1 VDYLSM
7 LDTQLR
13 KAFGLRLRALRKQHN
28 WTQKELAAKLNIL
41 FSQLNKYECGI
52 NVPPP
57 EKLLEMAALFHT
69 NVDYLLSG
77 SPATDIPLHNQ
88 RLLSR
93 FRALENFPSD
103 DQETIIKII
112 DAFILKQRVEGALTP
127 LDLISPSASNST
139 STSSNPSDSAPSSRS
154 ASRSAS
160 RSNSPLAKPSQK
172 PSVHSTAKPSA
183 KSSPK
188 RPRSRRSS

>member
-1 VDYLSM
+1 MLYLYNRLKVKSIIPADILARKELFCLYGLSM

-77 SPATDIPLHNQ
+77 SPALAGVRRVGWIKAIGELPVT
-88 RLLSR
+88 LS
-93 FRALENFPSD
+93 
-103 DQETIIKII
+103 K
-112 DAFILKQRVEGALTP
+112 
-127 LDLISPSASNST
+127 
-139 STSSNPSDSAPSSRS
+139 
-154 ASRSAS
+154 
-160 RSNSPLAKPSQK
+160 
-172 PSVHSTAKPSA
+172 
-183 KSSPK
+183 
-188 RPRSRRSS
+188 

>member
-1 VDYLSM
+1 M
-7 LDTQLR
+7 LDTELR

-57 EKLLEMAALFHT
+57 EKLLELAAIFHT

-77 SPATDIPLHNQ
+77 APASNIPLHNQ

-93 FRALENFPSD
+93 FRALENFPSE
-103 DQETIIKII
+103 DQETVIKII
-112 DAFILKQRVEGALTP
+112 DAFIVKQRVQDA
-127 LDLISPSASNST
+127 I
-139 STSSNPSDSAPSSRS
+139 NP
-154 ASRSAS
+154 
-160 RSNSPLAKPSQK
+160 
-172 PSVHSTAKPSA
+172 V
-183 KSSPK
+183 
-188 RPRSRRSS
+188 